1 MRQLRLAHFFIKKGD
16 TMYSTGIVRKTDV
29 LGRIVIPK
37 EIRKNFSI
45 KENDYLEIFVD
56 GEMIVLKKAEDKT
69 KLTTEPSS

>member
-16 TMYSTGIVRKTDV
+16 MMYSAGIVRKTDG

-45 KENDYLEIFVD
+45 NENDYLEIFVD
-56 GEMIVLKKAEDKT
+56 GEMIVLKKATDKT
-69 KLTTEPSS
+69 NER